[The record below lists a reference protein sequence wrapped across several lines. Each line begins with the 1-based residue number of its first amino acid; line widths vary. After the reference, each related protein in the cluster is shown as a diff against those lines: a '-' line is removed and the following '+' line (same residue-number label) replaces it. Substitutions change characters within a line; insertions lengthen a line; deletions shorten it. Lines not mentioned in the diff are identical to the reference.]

1 MSMVNADSLYCLRI
15 QSNPIGA
22 SSRSSKQNSLSIQSG
37 IQHIGAC
44 RTSPIPPISTKM
56 PMESPGT
63 IKVKR
68 QDSALTQEEI
78 YRYVHEL
85 FAYHIFC

>member
-44 RTSPIPPISTKM
+44 RTSPIPPITKIQT
-56 PMESPGT
+56 ESPNT

-68 QDSALTQEEI
+68 QDSALTTEEI
-78 YRYVHEL
+78 YR
-85 FAYHIFC
+85 